1 MAFLNSLFQRL
12 IELFERHA
20 GLMALFG
27 FVSGVASYWLVERR
41 ESYAQM
47 IALLMLSSWVW
58 LVLEN
63 WLRAGIL
70 RRFGFD
76 LPPALL
82 RYATQMV
89 QQESLFFVLPFFLV
103 VTSWDHG
110 QAVFTVLLLLC
121 ALISV
126 IDPLYYKHLAPRRSL
141 FIIFH
146 TLSLFAV
153 LLVALPLILH
163 LTTRQSLALALLMA
177 LLFSLPSLGKL
188 LRNDVWWRRPLLV
201 LMLVGLAGGLW
212 QGRSWVPPATLRL
225 VEISLSQQIDPEE
238 RTTGASL
245 DRIDAVAL
253 HRDGLYALTAV
264 AAPRGLQEQI
274 HHIWRHKGVEVDR
287 ITLDI
292 AGGRKEGYR
301 AWTHKRN
308 FPADSIGRWQV
319 QVVTDS
325 GQLIGLTR
333 FTVNEG
339 PVRLPVPE
347 PPAQAPAEEETESEP
362 TAPEPPPLQGPADE
376 AQPVAPELRSPEPA
390 AAEEQM
396 VVPELPSQ
404 QPVTEEVQPT
414 VPDSVEPL
422 PQPVSGEVQQP
433 DKFDN

>member
-1 MAFLNSLFQRL
+1 
-12 IELFERHA
+12 
-20 GLMALFG
+20 
-27 FVSGVASYWLVERR
+27 
-41 ESYAQM
+41 
-47 IALLMLSSWVW
+47 
-58 LVLEN
+58 
-63 WLRAGIL
+63 
-70 RRFGFD
+70 
-76 LPPALL
+76 
-82 RYATQMV
+82 
-89 QQESLFFVLPFFLV
+89 
-103 VTSWDHG
+103 
-110 QAVFTVLLLLC
+110 
-121 ALISV
+121 
-126 IDPLYYKHLAPRRSL
+126 
-141 FIIFH
+141 
-146 TLSLFAV
+146 
-153 LLVALPLILH
+153 
-163 LTTRQSLALALLMA
+163 
-177 LLFSLPSLGKL
+177 
-188 LRNDVWWRRPLLV
+188 
-201 LMLVGLAGGLW
+201 MLVGLAGGLW

-238 RTTGASL
+238 RTAGASL
-245 DRIDAVAL
+245 DWIDAVAL

-414 VPDSVEPL
+414 VPESVEPL